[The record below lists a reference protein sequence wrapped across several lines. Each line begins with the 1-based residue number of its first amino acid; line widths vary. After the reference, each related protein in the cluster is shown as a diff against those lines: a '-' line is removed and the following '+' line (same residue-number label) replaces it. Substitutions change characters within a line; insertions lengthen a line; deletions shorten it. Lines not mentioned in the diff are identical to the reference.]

1 MVAATK
7 VAATKVNVTKVDV
20 TMIDITMVDLTTEVT
35 RVGYRLVSGWFW
47 VGYRVVMG

>member
-7 VAATKVNVTKVDV
+7 VDVTKVDV
-20 TMIDITMVDLTTEVT
+20 TMIDITMVDLTIKVT
-35 RVGYRLVSGWFW
+35 RVGNTLVSGWFW

>member
-7 VAATKVNVTKVDV
+7 VDFTKVDV
-20 TMIDITMVDLTTEVT
+20 TMIDITRVT
-35 RVGYRLVSGWFW
+35 RVGYTLVSGWFW